1 MLFILFLFFKYL
13 QPIFQEF
20 DIVGDTFVKCI
31 RRAERFAFG
40 IQQNVKRL
48 GVCTELTT
56 LQVTPFVADCFQF
69 ANLAMLFDCNR
80 LRQLRLII
88 DHQSDQDIIISN
100 ICFTFGSVQTDA
112 SILRQFTQPKPEKS
126 IMTGLFTF
134 LA

>member
-69 ANLAMLFDCNR
+69 ASLAMLFDCDR
-80 LRQLRLII
+80 
-88 DHQSDQDIIISN
+88 
-100 ICFTFGSVQTDA
+100 SVQTDA

>member
-13 QPIFQEF
+13 QPVFQEF

-69 ANLAMLFDCNR
+69 ASLAMLSIVIGC
-80 LRQLRLII
+80 
-88 DHQSDQDIIISN
+88 
-100 ICFTFGSVQTDA
+100 GSFVLSST
-112 SILRQFTQPKPEKS
+112 IKVIKT
-126 IMTGLFTF
+126 
-134 LA
+134 

>member
-69 ANLAMLFDCNR
+69 ANLPCSS
-80 LRQLRLII
+80 IVI
-88 DHQSDQDIIISN
+88 G
-100 ICFTFGSVQTDA
+100 CGSFVLSST
-112 SILRQFTQPKPEKS
+112 IKVIKT
-126 IMTGLFTF
+126 
-134 LA
+134 

>member
-13 QPIFQEF
+13 QPVFQEF

-69 ANLAMLFDCNR
+69 ASLAMLFDCDR

-88 DHQSDQDIIISN
+88 DHQGDQDIIISN

>member
-69 ANLAMLFDCNR
+69 ASLAMLFDWQKPYRFRNR
-80 LRQLRLII
+80 QKQYAL
-88 DHQSDQDIIISN
+88 H
-100 ICFTFGSVQTDA
+100 CC
-112 SILRQFTQPKPEKS
+112 
-126 IMTGLFTF
+126 TG
-134 LA
+134 